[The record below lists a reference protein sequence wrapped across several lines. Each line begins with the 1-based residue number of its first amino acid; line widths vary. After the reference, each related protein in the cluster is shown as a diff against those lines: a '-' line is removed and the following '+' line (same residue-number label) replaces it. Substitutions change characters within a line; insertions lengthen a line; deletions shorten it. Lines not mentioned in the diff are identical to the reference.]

1 MRVIRV
7 LAQTILVQSMY
18 MLLPGAILYAI
29 MKPGQKTEAE
39 LEQELKSKYAANIRK
54 SAGQREA
61 MQQ

>member
-1 MRVIRV
+1 M
-7 LAQTILVQSMY
+7 AQTILVQSMY